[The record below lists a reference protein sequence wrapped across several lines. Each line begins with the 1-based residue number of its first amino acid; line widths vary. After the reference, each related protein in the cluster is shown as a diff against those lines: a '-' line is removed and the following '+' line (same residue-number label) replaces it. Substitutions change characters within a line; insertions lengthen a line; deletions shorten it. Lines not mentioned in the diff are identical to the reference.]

1 MEIYERIRELRKDYL
16 NLSQAAFGEKLG
28 VNRDVINN
36 IENNRLSRPEQKLSL
51 YKLICGKFNVN
62 EEWLLNGTDPMFVQ
76 PATFSLDEFAKSKG
90 ATPLELEIMK
100 TYFELD
106 PEIRKA
112 AMAFFKKKLLSTVAA
127 DPGLLI
133 PDEEDLN
140 EAYPA
145 KAGKDAMKETS

>member
-1 MEIYERIRELRKDYL
+1 MEIYERVRELRKEYL
-16 NLSQAAFGEKLG
+16 NLSQTAFGEKLG

-62 EEWLLNGTDPMFVQ
+62 EEWLLNGTEPMFVQ
-76 PATFSLDEFAKSKG
+76 PATFSLDDFAKSKG
-90 ATPLELEIMK
+90 ATPLELEIIK

-112 AMAFFKKKLLSTVAA
+112 ALSFFKSKLASAIA
-127 DPGLLI
+127 SDPGLLL
-133 PDEEDLN
+133 PDTSEEM
-140 EAYPA
+140 EKIYPPVNIDPNR
-145 KAGKDAMKETS
+145 KSS